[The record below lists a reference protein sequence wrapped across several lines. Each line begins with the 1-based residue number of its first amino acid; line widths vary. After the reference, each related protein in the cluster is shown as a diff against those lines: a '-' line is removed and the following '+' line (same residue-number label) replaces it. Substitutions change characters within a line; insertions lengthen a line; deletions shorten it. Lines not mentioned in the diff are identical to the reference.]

1 MRGVRKSLMKTD
13 AVSDE
18 LLMSQFAKGQAE
30 NLAVLLRRHATPL
43 LTFIT
48 RMVGNRHRG
57 EEVFQEVFVAVWRK
71 RDSYS
76 FPRPFKAWLYAI
88 ALNKSRARLR
98 LKRPTLVNLTLDDL
112 QASDRTT
119 PSDIA
124 MCSETAA
131 IVTQALGSLTE
142 QQRAVVLLRIWDDL
156 PYAQIA
162 AIVDCTEATARSHMS
177 QGLAALRMRL
187 GPCLESIRLPDG
199 VRPPIPSAASS

>member
-88 ALNKSRARLR
+88 ALNKSRALTAPETAHLGQPDVGRSASERQNDTIGHSHVQRNGRHCDPGAWQPNGAAAGGRPVANLGRFALR
-98 LKRPTLVNLTLDDL
+98 ADR
-112 QASDRTT
+112 SDR
-119 PSDIA
+119 
-124 MCSETAA
+124 
-131 IVTQALGSLTE
+131 
-142 QQRAVVLLRIWDDL
+142 
-156 PYAQIA
+156 
-162 AIVDCTEATARSHMS
+162 
-177 QGLAALRMRL
+177 RL
-187 GPCLESIRLPDG
+187 H
-199 VRPPIPSAASS
+199 